1 MKVGVI
7 GCGYWGSKHVRVLH
21 GVPDVDQ
28 VVAIDTSEERLLSLK
43 RTFPGLL
50 VRSSLELALDVVDAV
65 IVATPPAAHAEIALT
80 AMAAGK
86 GVLIEKPLAT
96 NTADALRLTQEA
108 ALRSVTLMVGHTFE
122 HNAAVWKLRDLVQS
136 KVLGRIFY
144 LDSARLNLGLYQPDV
159 NVIWDLAP
167 HDVSIFNYVLGS
179 VPSSVQAWGSRHAH
193 SALED
198 VAYLRLSYPE
208 LELTANIHVSWL
220 DPCKVRRVTVV
231 GSRQMVVY
239 NDLAAEER
247 IRIFDKGVAVPDGA
261 GDVPQI
267 PMSYR
272 YGEITSP
279 YVPFEEPLAVQDRH
293 FVSCVASGARPTTN
307 GDVGL
312 AVVKVLEGAELS
324 LRLGRPISLNELGA
338 DRLLADVS

>member
-1 MKVGVI
+1 VKVGVI

-21 GVPDVDQ
+21 GIPEVDQ
-28 VVAIDTSEERLLSLK
+28 VIAIDTSDARLLSLK
-43 RTFPGLL
+43 QTFPGLL
-50 VRSSLELALDVVDAV
+50 IRSSLELALDEVDAV
-65 IVATPPAAHAEIALT
+65 IVATPPASHAEVALA
-80 AMAAGK
+80 AMAADK

-96 NTADALRLTQEA
+96 STKDALLLTHEA
-108 ALRSVTLMVGHTFE
+108 ARRSLTLMVGHTFE

-136 KVLGRIFY
+136 EVLGRIFY
-144 LDSARLNLGLYQPDV
+144 LDSARLNLGLYQSDV

-179 VPSSVQAWGSRHAH
+179 VPATVQAWGSKHAH
-193 SALED
+193 SVLED
-198 VAYLRLSYPE
+198 VAYLRLSYPD
-208 LELTANIHVSWL
+208 LDLTANIHVSWL

-261 GDVPQI
+261 GDVPQM

-279 YVPFEEPLAVQDRH
+279 YVPFEEPLGVQDRH
-293 FVSCVASGARPTTN
+293 FVSCVASGERPRTD
-307 GDVGL
+307 GEVGM

-324 LRLGRPISLNELGA
+324 LRLGRPVALEELGA
-338 DRLLADVS
+338 GRLLADVS